1 MQLAHQY
8 RAALEN
14 AESEVAKSHS
24 DGILSAQAV
33 ASRLQARN
41 ESLQMTID
49 SLKDQLGSYKS
60 IAR

>member
-1 MQLAHQY
+1 MEKQ
-8 RAALEN
+8 
-14 AESEVAKSHS
+14 SG

-49 SLKDQLGSYKS
+49 SLKDQVRKN
-60 IAR
+60 